1 MATTQ
6 DILDAAKSLGKLIS
20 THPAAKRMDDLMKRL
35 QGDREAQ
42 RVLTDF
48 NRHMQMV
55 GQKEQSGRPVEV
67 EDKRKLDQYQTAV
80 AQNLVLRELQM
91 AQMDYL
97 DLMRQVDDLVGGVE
111 QEGAAPGGQG
121 GAGGQG
127 SAAASAGPSPIIM
140 G

>member
-6 DILDAAKSLGKLIS
+6 EILDAAKALGKLIS
-20 THPAAKRMDDLMKRL
+20 THPAAKRMEDLMKKL

-48 NRHMQMV
+48 NRHMQML
-55 GQKEQSGRPVEV
+55 GQKEQSGRPIEV
-67 EDKRKLDQYQTAV
+67 EDKRKMDQYQTAV

-97 DLMRQVDDLVGGVE
+97 DLMRQVDDLL
-111 QEGAAPGGQG
+111 GAAEPDP
-121 GAGGQG
+121 
-127 SAAASAGPSPIIM
+127 AAAAAPPSIVT

>member
-6 DILDAAKSLGKLIS
+6 DILDAAKNLGKLIS

-80 AQNLVLRELQM
+80 AQNLTLRELQM

-97 DLMRQVDDLVGGVE
+97 DLMRQVDDLVGGAE
-111 QEGAAPGGQG
+111 QEGAPPAAGAAGGPGAAGG
-121 GAGGQG
+121 GA
-127 SAAASAGPSPIIM
+127 AGPSPIIM

>member
-6 DILDAAKSLGKLIS
+6 EILDAAKSLGKLIS
-20 THPAAKRMDDLMKRL
+20 THAAAKRMDDLMKRL
-35 QGDREAQ
+35 QNDREAQ

-55 GQKEQSGRPVEV
+55 SQKEQSGRPVEV
-67 EDKRKLDQYQTAV
+67 EDKRKLDQHQTAV

-97 DLMRQVDDLVGGVE
+97 DLMRQVDDLVN
-111 QEGAAPGGQG
+111 GAAEGE
-121 GAGGQG
+121 
-127 SAAASAGPSPIIM
+127 AAATGPAPSPIVT